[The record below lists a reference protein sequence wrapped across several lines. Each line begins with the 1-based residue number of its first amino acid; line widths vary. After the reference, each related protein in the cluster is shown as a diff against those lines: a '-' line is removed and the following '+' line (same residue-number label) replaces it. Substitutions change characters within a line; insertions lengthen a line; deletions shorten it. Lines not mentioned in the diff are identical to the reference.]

1 MASAGQ
7 AQVLNAFPKSQQV
20 AIYDNFDPP
29 EGKEFIQPFVK
40 TVGPIHLYMVC
51 AVFLVAPFQDLF
63 KGTPV
68 EAVGQPALEEWRDVF
83 ESTDRTKLRKDLGL
97 EMNQKVIVFA
107 GGTDDTYKKNLDIF
121 VRTVARHPHWKVFVT
136 YHPKTDGSVE
146 RAAVKDANARN
157 IKVSNDIKTNSL
169 ATIADVLVCHKSSV
183 CQQAFSVG
191 VSCVYVA
198 GKEYHNFL
206 TDQKLVIRVET
217 EDQLEK
223 YLTQKMLGQ
232 PKLWATRLKEN
243 QEIMT
248 AAGIPSQASEGIV
261 SRLKRLMEA

>member
-1 MASAGQ
+1 M
-7 AQVLNAFPKSQQV
+7 
-20 AIYDNFDPP
+20 
-29 EGKEFIQPFVK
+29 
-40 TVGPIHLYMVC
+40 
-51 AVFLVAPFQDLF
+51 
-63 KGTPV
+63 
-68 EAVGQPALEEWRDVF
+68 
-83 ESTDRTKLRKDLGL
+83 
-97 EMNQKVIVFA
+97 
-107 GGTDDTYKKNLDIF
+107 
-121 VRTVARHPHWKVFVT
+121 
-136 YHPKTDGSVE
+136 
-146 RAAVKDANARN
+146 
-157 IKVSNDIKTNSL
+157 
-169 ATIADVLVCHKSSV
+169 
-183 CQQAFSVG
+183 G